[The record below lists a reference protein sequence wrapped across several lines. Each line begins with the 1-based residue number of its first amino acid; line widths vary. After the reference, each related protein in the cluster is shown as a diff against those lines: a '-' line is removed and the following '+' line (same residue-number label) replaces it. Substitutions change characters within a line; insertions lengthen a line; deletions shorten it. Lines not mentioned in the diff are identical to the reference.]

1 MHVAKNLNLQKN
13 KIRKKRNELK
23 IRIYKNS
30 NQLSHQS
37 NRETQKHAVMSQSH
51 VKKRA
56 FVEFANCLKIHVGQQ
71 VVTRIQIGKA
81 INESS
86 YLKADQVEIIS
97 QVFSNK
103 EWFITLKD
111 EVKASQF
118 VGKIISINGNNFNF
132 ADANAKMTKEQEY
145 KILWLPHRFEKT
157 KIRTFFDK
165 FHYEVTNIE
174 DEYFN
179 EGIAPI
185 KTGNIMVKAKLKE
198 GRQSE
203 KEQWLRSG
211 HYEINGLKIF
221 IIRKGD
227 KPKCFLCDQ
236 VGHKRLDCPKKNLK
250 CLKCN
255 KIGHST
261 EQCNA
266 AKRLEIFDTNLPEIF
281 NEDKDTEN
289 EQEKHIKVQNINVNK
304 EIIERDTRNSRKR
317 NAEESPEK
325 ADIEKELQKS
335 VNLRS
340 KSIGDYNRNEQLDKI
355 NIDKIFKQGV
365 LDKIVKGLPD
375 QNKEQLEDALNRV
388 KNQNISAKNI
398 KNKKN

>member
-1 MHVAKNLNLQKN
+1 MVT
-13 KIRKKRNELK
+13 KRELCDK
-23 IRIYKNS
+23 
-30 NQLSHQS
+30 LSQ
-37 NRETQKHAVMSQSH
+37 
-51 VKKRA
+51 
-56 FVEFANCLKIHVGQQ
+56 
-71 VVTRIQIGKA
+71 
-81 INESS
+81 
-86 YLKADQVEIIS
+86 
-97 QVFSNK
+97 
-103 EWFITLKD
+103 
-111 EVKASQF
+111 
-118 VGKIISINGNNFNF
+118 NF
-132 ADANAKMTKEQEY
+132 
-145 KILWLPHRFEKT
+145 H
-157 KIRTFFDK
+157 
-165 FHYEVTNIE
+165 
-174 DEYFN
+174 
-179 EGIAPI
+179 
-185 KTGNIMVKAKLKE
+185 
-198 GRQSE
+198 
-203 KEQWLRSG
+203 
-211 HYEINGLKIF
+211 
-221 IIRKGD
+221 
-227 KPKCFLCDQ
+227 PKCFLCDQ
-236 VGHKRLDCPKKNLK
+236 VEHRRLDCPKKNLK

-281 NEDKDTEN
+281 NEDMDTEN

-398 KNKKN
+398 KNKEAKITALSQS